1 MSFPVW
7 FVFNNIPASYVAKEN
22 SFSASPWPNGI
33 RPSGWG
39 MQAAVYVCLTVVRG
53 RTTTSEGRGFTE

>member
-7 FVFNNIPASYVAKEN
+7 FVFSNIPASHVGKKEFN
-22 SFSASPWPNGI
+22 LRTPRPNGI

-39 MQAAVYVCLTVVRG
+39 MQAAAYVCLTVVGG